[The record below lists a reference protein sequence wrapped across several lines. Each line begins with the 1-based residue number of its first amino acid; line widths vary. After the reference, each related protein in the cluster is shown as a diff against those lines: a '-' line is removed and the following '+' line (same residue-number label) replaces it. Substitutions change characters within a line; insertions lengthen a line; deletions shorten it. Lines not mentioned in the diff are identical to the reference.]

1 MNSSIKPVVSRVFKS
16 GNSQAVRIPAEFRLD
31 TDQVQ
36 VFRNENGDLVLHPI
50 KQSRGQV
57 LYAVLS
63 SFDADFVD
71 NLAGESDQT
80 EMQDRELL

>member
-1 MNSSIKPVVSRVFKS
+1 MNSSIKPVISRVFKS

-31 TDQVQ
+31 ADQVQ

-50 KQSRGQV
+50 KQSRGQA

-63 SFDADFVD
+63 GFDVDFVHS
-71 NLAGESDQT
+71 LSEQVEQP
-80 EMQDRELL
+80 EMQDREPL